1 MSRVRYLTIP
11 LNESAMENYYNGIE
25 NDGNSLEWS
34 ISEMEFEQLLESKVF
49 DTINEQCKLMIDDF
63 ESEIVEKG
71 SIENALKCIKDAY
84 SHDQRDVLKTLLGY
98 AEKALECGTIM
109 AFDF

>member
-25 NDGNSLEWS
+25 NDGNTLEWS
-34 ISEMEFEQLLESKVF
+34 ISEKEFEQLLECKVF

-63 ESEIVEKG
+63 ESEIVEKD

-84 SHDQRDVLKTLLGY
+84 SQDQRDVLKTLLGY